1 MILGFEGMGA
11 FGFVLSALA
20 AWRVTTLLCYDTGP
34 FNSMTALRRLFYRT
48 GLKALVDCFHCT
60 AFWVSAALVLA
71 IYAPHRTSLLLV
83 ISLAAAVSLVQKVVE
98 RAGIEMEE

>member
-1 MILGFEGMGA
+1 VILRIETTSV

-20 AWRVTTLLCYDTGP
+20 AWRVTTLLCYDSGP
-34 FNSMTALRRLFYRT
+34 FNSLTLLRRLFYRT

-71 IYAPHRTSLLLV
+71 VYAPTRTSILLV
-83 ISLAAAVSLVQKVVE
+83 ISLAAAVSLVQNV
-98 RAGIEMEE
+98 AGRVAAETEE